1 VFGNLANKPLEGDT
15 WSGTAV
21 QFQKQVM
28 AAKVYTDAMSM
39 ASEDLA
45 VLRSVLSQVTPDSET
60 GTTDAVVQL
69 IGLGLFGP

>member
-1 VFGNLANKPLEGDT
+1 M
-15 WSGTAV
+15 